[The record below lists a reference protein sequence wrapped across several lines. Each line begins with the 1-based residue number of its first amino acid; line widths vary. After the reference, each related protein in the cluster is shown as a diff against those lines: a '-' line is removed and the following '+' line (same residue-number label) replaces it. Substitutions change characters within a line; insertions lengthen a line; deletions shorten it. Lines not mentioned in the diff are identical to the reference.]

1 MKQPCKGPKQR
12 TAFWGKSRQ
21 LIVAVAALFFSL
33 SASAQKRNQLQQV
46 NAYGYTYKAGE
57 YRIVFYLPP
66 DTLHGADYGAIAYK
80 DGKLW
85 ISKDTLTWEPYG
97 KATQLSDSSFIVGVD
112 TITIR
117 GTGVGGVTDGDK
129 GDITVSISGSAWD
142 INTNAV
148 TNAKLA
154 QAPAFSVKGNAFNT
168 TDDIGDILAL
178 NDHSVLR
185 RNGTT
190 INFGAINLASPQAV
204 TGILRFD
211 NLDTSS
217 TNHVVT
223 QNDLNDA
230 LAGTAPDTF
239 ILARNLE
246 AIDDTLKTKD
256 TLISATPDLA
266 ENSDI
271 VATTKWVKDQAYG
284 TGSGSAAGSTGD
296 IQVKNT
302 DGTFSAAP
310 SGKLVWDSVNNRLKI
325 NNPSVNNNTVEVE
338 GNVNANNGGFKIDDG
353 YMLRIN
359 GGTELRIGEAG
370 FIGGVSI
377 RTGGVQRVG
386 IDNTVMTVAP
396 PLSVADTYR
405 VGGVDVI
412 KDFGTE
418 IGFGSVAAFWRKIRF
433 YSNGVQVGMID
444 TTRWGF
450 NNTAP
455 RAVVHITP
463 KGTGQYEGGLILD
476 STGAPIA
483 QKWLFFNRGDGL
495 WWYDNNL
502 VPRLLSGGNLA
513 NTDLSQTAN
522 RVYNGDNHSLTM
534 DSVKVFKL
542 TGNGLNF
549 QAKKRYNQ
557 LYMDATNSNDLSDF
571 MLLQHV
577 WRKGADD
584 GDSAVHRLVYNGNTG
599 IRLEH
604 INNIT
609 GGFGKVL
616 INANSV
622 TLTGS
627 QEVRVKG
634 QPAAS
639 ADSVFAAGTFN
650 AATESNVVMKVPVL
664 KFLKGTLSWD
674 PGSIGGNSST
684 TTTTTVTGAAV
695 GDHVMVTISDGAG
708 MSNGELYDAWVSAT
722 NTVTVRLQNGSGG
735 SFDIAARTYNII
747 VFRF

>member
-1 MKQPCKGPKQR
+1 MKAPNFLEPKPFK
-12 TAFWGKSRQ
+12 AFRDKYQ
-21 LIVAVAALFFSL
+21 AVVMMVVALLITSVVAAQTDSLKYSQINGYGFKYKRHVQDSL
-33 SASAQKRNQLQQV
+33 SIIPLSSSPHTPYRPGGIRYSVADSTLQLWTGNQWLS
-46 NAYGYTYKAGE
+46 
-57 YRIVFYLPP
+57 IV
-66 DTLHGADYGAIAYK
+66 TGVGN
-80 DGKLW
+80 
-85 ISKDTLTWEPYG
+85 
-97 KATQLSDSSFIVGVD
+97 GVD
-112 TITIR
+112 TAYMINDTIL
-117 GTGVGGVTDGDK
+117 TIETPDKDFFLQVGKRHVD
-129 GDITVSISGSAWD
+129 SIYRKNGEDSIYFKIAGIERAIKDSA
-142 INTNAV
+142 
-148 TNAKLA
+148 
-154 QAPAFSVKGNAFNT
+154 
-168 TDDIGDILAL
+168 
-178 NDHSVLR
+178 
-185 RNGTT
+185 
-190 INFGAINLASPQAV
+190 GAAS
-204 TGILRFD
+204 T
-211 NLDTSS
+211 
-217 TNHVVT
+217 
-223 QNDLNDA
+223 
-230 LAGTAPDTF
+230 DTF
-239 ILARNLE
+239 TLGRNLE

-256 TLISATPDLA
+256 TLISATPDLS

-296 IQVKNT
+296 IQFKNT

-476 STGAPIA
+476 STGAPTP
-483 QKWLFFNRGDGL
+483 QKWLFFNRGDHM

-502 VPRLLSGGNLA
+502 VAHQLSSGNLA
-513 NTDLSQTAN
+513 NTDLTQTAD

-674 PGSIGGNSST
+674 PASTSAGSST
-684 TTTTTVTGAAV
+684 STTLTVTGAAITDNV
-695 GDHVMVTISDGAG
+695 VVNTSDGLG
-708 MSNGELYDAWVSAT
+708 MSNGEVYDAWVSSA
-722 NTVTVRLQNGSGG
+722 NTVTVRLHNVSSGG
-735 SFDIAARTYNII
+735 FDIGSRSLNVI
-747 VFRF
+747 VFKF